1 MTLEQQKQI
10 EREFQDAKTP
20 EEVTKAQTHAILALV
35 DCQRKT
41 GERVTAALDEKRAE
55 YVEKRDKAALPS
67 TKVLYQ
73 AFIDA
78 IDRIK
83 ERLAIEGD

>member
-20 EEVTKAQTHAILALV
+20 DEITKAQTHAILALV

-41 GERVTAALDEKRAE
+41 GERFKLTA
-55 YVEKRDKAALPS
+55 
-67 TKVLYQ
+67 
-73 AFIDA
+73 
-78 IDRIK
+78 
-83 ERLAIEGD
+83 

>member
-20 EEVTKAQTHAILALV
+20 DEITKAQTHAILALV

-41 GERVTAALDEKRAE
+41 GERVKRLTWKLFAIVFGGGGGAGAILTHLDKIR
-55 YVEKRDKAALPS
+55 
-67 TKVLYQ
+67 Q
-73 AFIDA
+73 FFN
-78 IDRIK
+78 
-83 ERLAIEGD
+83 

>member
-20 EEVTKAQTHAILALV
+20 DEITKAQTHAILALV

-41 GERVTAALDEKRAE
+41 GERVKRLSWKVFALVFGGGGGAGAILTNI
-55 YVEKRDKAALPS
+55 DKIRQFFGS
-67 TKVLYQ
+67 
-73 AFIDA
+73 
-78 IDRIK
+78 
-83 ERLAIEGD
+83 

>member
-41 GERVTAALDEKRAE
+41 GERGVRREAR
-55 YVEKRDKAALPS
+55 R
-67 TKVLYQ
+67 
-73 AFIDA
+73 
-78 IDRIK
+78 
-83 ERLAIEGD
+83 RLTSNHQGDLSGVYRRHR

>member
-20 EEVTKAQTHAILALV
+20 DEITKAQTHAILALV

-41 GERVTAALDEKRAE
+41 GERVKRLTWKLFAIVFGGGGSAGAILTHLDQIR
-55 YVEKRDKAALPS
+55 
-67 TKVLYQ
+67 Q
-73 AFIDA
+73 FFH
-78 IDRIK
+78 
-83 ERLAIEGD
+83 

>member
-41 GERVTAALDEKRAE
+41 GERVKKL
-55 YVEKRDKAALPS
+55 S
-67 TKVLYQ
+67 WKVFAVVFSGGGGAGVVLTHLEQ
-73 AFIDA
+73 IRNFFQ
-78 IDRIK
+78 
-83 ERLAIEGD
+83 

>member
-20 EEVTKAQTHAILALV
+20 EEITKAQTHAILALV

-41 GERVTAALDEKRAE
+41 GERVKKL
-55 YVEKRDKAALPS
+55 S
-67 TKVLYQ
+67 WKVF
-73 AFIDA
+73 AVVFGGCSGAGA
-78 IDRIK
+78 ILTHLEQIRN
-83 ERLAIEGD
+83 LLN

>member
-41 GERVTAALDEKRAE
+41 GERVKKL
-55 YVEKRDKAALPS
+55 S
-67 TKVLYQ
+67 WKVFAVVFGGGGGVGAMLTH
-73 AFIDA
+73 
-78 IDRIK
+78 
-83 ERLAIEGD
+83 IEQIRSFFGM